1 MVSLCVLLL
10 LVVQGTHALTITV
23 KYEDLGGAIPPM
35 HKLHQLVE
43 AKGDASGGAIPPM
56 HKLHQLVEAKVDPSG
71 GAIPPMQNL
80 TSSCSCDKLLLS
92 SLGPAAIFQPKVMG
106 IYTRSWTSYN
116 KQPSYRQN
124 YGADYRLYRFSLG
137 WLVGHKRGAN
147 TGYVYN
153 PDTSQTCPYLIQSGW
168 LYYNSVHGVWYPD
181 TTLVLRCIQRTEE

>member
-1 MVSLCVLLL
+1 MENLRMINLCVLLL

-23 KYEDLGGAIPPM
+23 KYEDLGNQKP
-35 HKLHQLVE
+35 LHQLVE
-43 AKGDASGGAIPPM
+43 AKVDALGGVLPPMHNLHQMVEAKVDASGGAIPPM
-56 HKLHQLVEAKVDPSG
+56 H
-71 GAIPPMQNL
+71 NL

-106 IYTRSWTSYN
+106 IYTRSYTSYN
-116 KQPSYRQN
+116 QHPSYRQN
-124 YGADYRLYRFSLG
+124 YGADYRLYQLSSG

-168 LYYNSVHGVWYPD
+168 LYYNSVYGVWYPD
-181 TTLVLRCIQRTEE
+181 TTLVLRCIQ